1 MLYYLLLLTAI
12 LLEVGKNVV
21 SDRFSKKIL
30 HNETDIYQFNFWLY
44 SGAFAILLLVPD
56 YRYSRFT
63 VITGILFALAIWVNQ
78 YFYMKALKTGAFSFV
93 TFIQGMGL
101 LVPLVYG
108 VFFWGEVIR
117 LRQILLLA
125 LLVVSMGLSL
135 DLKKGEKKGG
145 NKWILFSVGAML
157 GLGAIGVLQGTHQMS
172 VHKSEV
178 VSFVR
183 VAFFTAALT
192 QLAGWKVCDKREKA
206 TFKPT
211 KQLLLLSVL
220 TGAALGVVHILNLY
234 LAGVISKIIFFPVA
248 NGGLIFVTLVVSRV
262 FLKETCTKKQWLGII
277 LGTIALSLIGL

>member
-1 MLYYLLLLTAI
+1 MFFYLLLLAAI

-30 HNETDIYQFNFWLY
+30 NNETDIYQFNFWLY
-44 SGAFAILLLVPD
+44 LGSFVVLLLVPD
-56 YRYSRFT
+56 YRCSRFT
-63 VITGILFALAIWVNQ
+63 AITGVLFALSIWTNQ

-108 VFFWGEVIR
+108 VFFWDETFRWHQV
-117 LRQILLLA
+117 LLLA
-125 LLVVSMGLSL
+125 LLILSMGLSL
-135 DLKKGEKKGG
+135 DLKRGEGNG
-145 NKWILFSVGAML
+145 NKWILFSFGAML
-157 GLGAIGVLQGTHQMS
+157 GLGAIGVLQGTHQIS

-183 VAFFTAALT
+183 VAFFIAALT
-192 QLAGWKVCDKREKA
+192 QLAGWKVCGKREKA

-211 KQLLLLSVL
+211 TQLLLLSLL

-234 LAGVISKIIFFPVA
+234 LAGVIPKIIFFPVA

-262 FLKETCTKKQWLGII
+262 FLKESCTKKQWLGII